1 MMEVDFTI
9 YFSAQVNSTVIRE
22 IRLKLEEVGGGAAH
36 HGDEEEGED
45 HHGEEGEEEEHHGEE
60 EEGEEHHGEEEEHH
74 GEEGEE
80 EEEHHEEGEE
90 VDLHEVV
97 DNLLMKAGLLAR
109 MCPAVDVGLEAGAED
124 HNDHLVV
131 GDSP

>member
-1 MMEVDFTI
+1 MTEVDFTI

-45 HHGEEGEEEEHHGEE
+45 HHGEEGEGEEHHGEE
-60 EEGEEHHGEEEEHH
+60 EEGEEHH